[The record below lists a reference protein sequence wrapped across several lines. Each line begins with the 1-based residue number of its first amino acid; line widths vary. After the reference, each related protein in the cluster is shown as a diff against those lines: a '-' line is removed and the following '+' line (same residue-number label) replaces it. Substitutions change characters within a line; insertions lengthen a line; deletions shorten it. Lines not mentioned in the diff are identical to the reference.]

1 MVIDISKRIRSADVQ
16 LSKPGVEAV
25 VAGFAAEVKSLGK
38 IAFIKLRDRDGYLQL
53 VSSDSKM
60 IDKVT
65 KISQESVIL
74 VEGKVKLSKLKA
86 GGNEIEIENFE
97 ILSES
102 EPKLPIEFMGKG
114 IETNLDKR
122 LDYRWIDLRN
132 PKNLLVFKIT
142 THFMKATRDFF
153 IKKGLLELFSP
164 KLIAHPSEG
173 GGEEFAIPYFGKKAF
188 LAQSPQF
195 YKQMAQAAGFE
206 GVFEVAPVFRA
217 NPSHTTRHD
226 TEFTSLDV
234 EISWI
239 DHEGLMKFEEEWLS
253 YAFGEV
259 KSKFGKEIK
268 EVFGIDLI
276 VPKTPFPRITF
287 ADALKITGGK
297 TIGSEEEKKICEY
310 ADKKFKHQFVFVT
323 DFPISERPFYH
334 MRMEKNQK
342 ITMSYD
348 LLFKNIEITTGAHR
362 EHRYDVLVKQAK
374 EKGLNIPSIQFYL
387 NFFKWACPPHSGFGL
402 SHTRVIMQM
411 LNLPNVREATFV
423 PRDTERLTP

>member
-1 MVIDISKRIRSADVQ
+1 MALDIHKRIYSSEVQKAKEGSSAI
-16 LSKPGVEAV
+16 
-25 VAGFAAEVKSLGK
+25 VAGWAAEVKSLGK
-38 IAFIKLRDRDGYLQL
+38 IAFIKLRDREGILQL
-53 VSSDSKM
+53 VSNDAKL
-60 IDKVT
+60 IDKIA
-65 KISQESVIL
+65 KISNESVIIA
-74 VEGKVKLSKLKA
+74 EGKVKKSKLKA
-86 GGNEIEIENFE
+86 GGNELELENFE
-97 ILSES
+97 ILSEAD
-102 EPKLPIEFMGKG
+102 PKLPIEFMGKG

-132 PKNLLVFKIT
+132 PKNLLIFKIT
-142 THFMKATRDFF
+142 THFMNATREFF

-173 GGEEFAIPYFGKKAF
+173 GGEEFAIPYFGRKAF

-234 EISWI
+234 EISWM
-239 DHEGLMKFEEEWLS
+239 DHEDLMKFEEEWLS
-253 YAFGEV
+253 YAFSEV
-259 KSKFGKEIK
+259 KNKFDKEIK
-268 EVFGIDLI
+268 DVFGVDLI

-297 TIGSEEEKKICEY
+297 TIGSEEERKICEHVE
-310 ADKKFKHQFVFVT
+310 KKFKHQFVFVT

-334 MRMEKNQK
+334 MRLEKNQK
-342 ITMSYD
+342 ITMSFD
-348 LLFKNIEITTGAHR
+348 LLFKGIEITTGAHR

-374 EKGLNIPSIQFYL
+374 EKKLNIPSIQFYL